1 MSVIA
6 WIAVGAGAVIVILV
20 VLSIWHYPTD
30 NSF

>member
-1 MSVIA
+1 VSVIV
-6 WIAVGAGAVIVILV
+6 WIAVGVGAVIVILV

>member
-1 MSVIA
+1 VSVIA
-6 WIAVGAGAVIVILV
+6 WIAVGVGAVIVILV